1 MPVFACTA
9 TSRQNRGSLRW
20 AFFVFAIAANRPD
33 YRQLI
38 LDTRASG
45 HPPYNG
51 GFLPESVI
59 HVTPD
64 YVTQKGDTRSIA
76 WYGGLTNNHENHGMG
91 KSRTFERWLVTGA
104 VVTAFVFMAA
114 VAAESD
120 HERSVFGGYVL
131 ALFR

>member
-1 MPVFACTA
+1 MGLFRFRHCGEQARPRQTH
-9 TSRQNRGSLRW
+9 SRSW
-20 AFFVFAIAANRPD
+20 D
-33 YRQLI
+33 S
-38 LDTRASG
+38 SG